1 MPIFLQL
8 LFFALAATA
17 VAAWFVTAIA
27 VFSVPYNTIDG
38 PLRGPTFLRA
48 VDTFRWIFRRDLV
61 LPMLYPENL
70 TPRGRVLRK
79 RALIAG
85 AVFFL
90 CCFVGIAGGIVG
102 ATALN
107 GR

>member
-1 MPIFLQL
+1 MTILLKLQ
-8 LFFALAATA
+8 FFVLAATA
-17 VAAWFVTAIA
+17 VAAWFVTAVA
-27 VFSVPYNTIDG
+27 VFSVPYNTIGG
-38 PLRGPTFLRA
+38 PLRGPAFLRA
-48 VDTFRWIFRRDLV
+48 ADTFRWIFRRDLV

-85 AVFFL
+85 AVSFL
-90 CCFVGIAGGIVG
+90 CCFVGIACGIVG